1 MFVDSMQITMV
12 EFMLDFIFMMKQIRI
27 FQIIRDLP
35 IHGMKNNPLLKLT
48 NYLYTFT
55 VYSVL

>member
-1 MFVDSMQITMV
+1 MQITMV

-55 VYSVL
+55 VHSVL